1 MEDKNRMFLHFQ
13 AIFTRMSLYSLS
25 AKILTRVA
33 KKSSLGLN
41 GLSWEI
47 KREISQSVLGSSG
60 ASQQKLQTN
69 VWRVAWLTTSTALVR
84 GLEEVPRV
92 ICL

>member
-47 KREISQSVLGSSG
+47 KREISQSVLG
-60 ASQQKLQTN
+60 QFRC
-69 VWRVAWLTTSTALVR
+69 VWRSFQSNVR
-84 GLEEVPRV
+84 RGGFLLLGVVSP
-92 ICL
+92 IYCQG